1 MRLSAC
7 YIVKDETDEF
17 ERSLKSVSAAADEI
31 IVVLTGGAAA
41 TAEVARKA
49 GAVLYEF
56 PWQNDFSLAR
66 NYALDKAT
74 GDWLICIDADEY
86 FLQPEKVREAIL
98 ELLAEN
104 EEADAIFIVRK
115 EIYSTE
121 RKDGMGSQLMARIF
135 RNDSRL
141 RYHGCIHEM
150 MAWDDGHPMKFAYG
164 DARLT
169 INHTGYESGRMPE
182 KTLRNLELLEKDA
195 AKNGKGL
202 FHSFYL
208 ADCYFALGQYEKALQ
223 EALAVLKS
231 DFTTVGF
238 NGKCYHL
245 AIECMRKLNLSLP
258 GMLAL
263 AELAIARLP
272 DLPDFYGERGM
283 ILCAM
288 GRLEEARCTFA
299 KAIELYEAKAG
310 EKSRESSFFSSQAAA
325 RVYHRL
331 GELVLILDG
340 DESAAARFF
349 SKAMEEDSTLPNV
362 RSDYERYCQR
372 RKILSAC
379 YIVRNEA
386 ENLDRSLSSISGQVD
401 EIIVVDTGSTDET
414 IATARKYGAKIYTV
428 KWDDDFS
435 AARNTALEKADGEWI
450 LFLDADE
457 YFSPETAANL
467 RAFVQAQQD
476 ANLLMIYMRNIDN
489 QRGESLLDFYA
500 PRLFKRLPGL
510 RYVGRIHEQL
520 RLNDGLLEPVMFV
533 EPAKLTL
540 IHTGYSP
547 ELSLTKAERNLKL
560 LLTEIENSKTPELY
574 YMYLAETYDGL
585 EQSDKAMYYARLDID
600 SGKKN
605 VSYASR
611 SYKILLRILASR
623 PARYKERLEIAQ
635 RACKDFPDLPEF
647 HADLAECLAY
657 NLDFAVAVQ
666 EAELAVQL
674 FKDYHGVEPCLF
686 TAEAAEILRHRQ
698 ELWQAVVK
706 RMKEIKISACLI
718 ATNEEHDLPGYLEN
732 VAGFA
737 DENVVVDGGSR
748 DRTVDIARKAGCHV
762 VESPWQH
769 DFALA
774 RNIALDNA
782 AGDWAVVM
790 DADERVV
797 NPEKVRPLLAF
808 FDITRPDAD
817 ALMVTIIN
825 IDEDDDGREIYRFPY
840 TRFVRLLPELRY
852 EGRIHEQLHRSG
864 GSVNLVQD
872 DYRVQISHTGYSTL
886 RIQRKLQRNL
896 QLLQLEVKEHGM
908 CSDHYRYF
916 AEIYMGL
923 GNTKQ
928 ALQYALLAIEKG
940 RETIGTGGDMYYLAW
955 KCMAAEEYTQSEQY
969 AIAVKAMKQYPHM
982 PEFWGIAGIL
992 DYDGNKREKAGGNLR
1007 KAVMLWEQ
1015 SEVEEPCSSSSFAE
1029 LADEVYWRLADIEA
1043 ESGSREEAQRY
1054 WQQGFQ
1060 MNRHNVNLLNLYCKW
1075 HSQELPMELA
1085 GSVEAFYE
1093 NNPKEFPFLSRFAE
1107 NYGWMELYKAWAS
1120 RCNKDIPVVY
1130 KAAQTKTANEF
1141 FRQDVLPGMVKLM
1154 MEVPAVLVVLEKNPS
1169 LSARELTKKCAKLL
1183 PGEMYQVWLAYQGE
1197 AAAYSQDIAE
1207 RFLPAF
1213 RAWGEQE
1220 QIARMEALCARQHN
1234 D

>member
-7 YIVKDETDEF
+7 YIVKDETDEL
-17 ERSLKSVSAAADEI
+17 EQSLKSVSEAADEI
-31 IVVLTGGAAA
+31 IVVLTGDSTA

-86 FLQPEKVREAIL
+86 FLYPEKVREAVV
-98 ELLAEN
+98 ELLAED
-104 EEADAIFIVRK
+104 EDADAVLIVRK
-115 EIYSTE
+115 EIYSVE
-121 RKDGMGSQLMARIF
+121 GKDGMGAQLMARIF
-135 RNDSRL
+135 RNDRHL
-141 RYHGCIHEM
+141 RYQGCIHEM
-150 MAWDDGHPMKFAYG
+150 MVWDDGHPMKFAYG
-164 DARLT
+164 DTRLT
-169 INHTGYESGRMPE
+169 INHTGYEKERMPE
-182 KTLRNLELLEKDA
+182 KTLRNMELLEKDA

-263 AELAIARLP
+263 AELAIVRLP
-272 DLPDFYGERGM
+272 GLPDFYGERGM

-299 KAIELYEAKAG
+299 KAIELYEAKAW
-310 EKSRESSFFSSQAAA
+310 EKSRESSFFSTQAAA
-325 RVYHRL
+325 RVYHRM

-340 DESAAARFF
+340 DEPAAARLFA
-349 SKAMEEDSTLPNV
+349 KAMEEDSTLPNV
-362 RSDYERYCQR
+362 RSDYERYCQK
-372 RKILSAC
+372 RKMLSAC
-379 YIVRNEA
+379 YIVRNEGA
-386 ENLDRSLSSISGQVD
+386 NLASSLSSLAGQVD

-414 IATARKYGAKIYTV
+414 IAIARKFGAKVFTV
-428 KWDDDFS
+428 NWEEDFS
-435 AARNTALEKADGEWI
+435 AARNAALEKAEGEWI

-467 RAFVQAQQD
+467 RAFVQEQQG
-476 ANLLMIYMRNIDN
+476 ANLLMIYMRNIDS
-489 QRGESLLDFYA
+489 QSGESLLDFYA
-500 PRLFKRLPGL
+500 PRLFKRLPGVH
-510 RYVGRIHEQL
+510 YVGRIHEQL
-520 RLNDGLLEPVMFV
+520 RLNDSLLEPVLFV
-533 EPAKLTL
+533 EPMKLTL
-540 IHTGYSP
+540 IHMGYSP
-547 ELSLTKAERNLKL
+547 EVSHKKAERNLKML
-560 LLTEIENSKTPELY
+560 LAEIKASKTPELY

-623 PARYKERLEIAQ
+623 PARYKERLEIAR
-635 RACKDFPDLPEF
+635 RACQDFPDLPEF

-657 NLDFAVAVQ
+657 NLDFAEAVQ
-666 EAELAVQL
+666 EAEIAVHL
-674 FKDYHGVEPCLF
+674 FEDYHGVEPCLF
-686 TAEAAEILRHRQ
+686 TAEAVEILRHRQ
-698 ELWQAVVK
+698 EVWQVVVK
-706 RMKEIKISACLI
+706 RMAEIKISACLI
-718 ATNEEHDLPGYLEN
+718 AVNEEHDLPGYLAN
-732 VAGFA
+732 AAGFV
-737 DENVVVDGGSR
+737 DEYVVVDGGSK
-748 DRTVDIARKAGCHV
+748 DRTVDIARKADCHV
-762 VESPWQH
+762 VESPWQN
-769 DFALA
+769 DFAMA
-774 RNIALDNA
+774 RNTALDNA

-808 FDITRPDAD
+808 YDITRPDAD

-825 IDEDDDGREIYRFPY
+825 IDEDDENRELYRFPY

-852 EGRIHEQLHRSG
+852 EGRIHEQLRRSG

-872 DYRVQISHTGYSTL
+872 DYRVQISHTGYSTR

-908 CSDHYRYF
+908 CSCHYRYF
-916 AEIYMGL
+916 AEIYMGV
-923 GNTKQ
+923 GNAKL

-940 RETIGTGGDMYYLAW
+940 KNTIGTGGDMYYLAW

-969 AIAVKAMKQYPHM
+969 AIAVKAIEQYPHM

-992 DYDGNKREKAGGNLR
+992 DYDGNKWEKAGDNLR

-1015 SEVEEPCSSSSFAE
+1015 SEVDHPCSSSSFAG

-1043 ESGSREEAQRY
+1043 EAGNREKAQRY
-1054 WQQGFQ
+1054 WQQGFH

-1075 HSQELPMELA
+1075 HSQELPKELA
-1085 GSVEAFYE
+1085 GLVEDLYE
-1093 NNPKEFPFLSRFAE
+1093 NNPQEFPFLSRFAE
-1107 NYGWMELYKAWAS
+1107 NYGWMELYKLWVS
-1120 RCNKDIPVVY
+1120 KCNQNVPVIY
-1130 KAAQTKTANEF
+1130 DAAQTKNAHEF
-1141 FRQDVLPGMVKLM
+1141 FRQDLLPSMVKLM
-1154 MEVPAVLVVLEKNPS
+1154 MEVPAILVVLEKNPS
-1169 LSARELTKKCAKLL
+1169 LSARELTKKCAKRL
-1183 PGEMYQVWLAYQGE
+1183 PWEMYQVWLAYMGE
-1197 AAAYSQDIAE
+1197 DAVYSREMAE

-1213 RAWGEQE
+1213 RAWGGQE
-1220 QIARMEALCARQHN
+1220 QISRMEALCAGKHN